1 MEAVNANNKEIVKTM
16 LLKGVDR
23 HIINNDARKAI
34 EMAKEDNKNDLV
46 MILNDQFTFMEKVK
60 IACNVKLVYQV
71 EKSSYTYSILFF
83 LLYNL
88 VFLPTCILT

>member
-46 MILNDQFTFMEKVK
+46 MILND
-60 IACNVKLVYQV
+60 
-71 EKSSYTYSILFF
+71 
-83 LLYNL
+83 
-88 VFLPTCILT
+88 